1 MTFWATVGIFFVLLM
16 LLAAGAA
23 AGYFMGYNFA
33 LLEMAEEDNEAL
45 RKALKEGLDDGG
57 GQ

>member
-1 MTFWATVGIFFVLLM
+1 MTFWGTVGIFLVLLL

-23 AGYFMGYNFA
+23 AGYFVGYNFA

-45 RKALKEGLDDGG
+45 RKALKEGLDDG
-57 GQ
+57 